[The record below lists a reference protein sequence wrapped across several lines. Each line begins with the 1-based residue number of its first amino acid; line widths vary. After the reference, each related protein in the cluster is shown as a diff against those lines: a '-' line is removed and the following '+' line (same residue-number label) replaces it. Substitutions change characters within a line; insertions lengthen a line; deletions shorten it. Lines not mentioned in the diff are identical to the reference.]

1 MTDTI
6 TAPAANHLNALLS
19 QALVHLQRDNF
30 PDAERLIS
38 DALAIAPD
46 RADALH
52 MLGLVRRGQ
61 GRNAEAEQLYRR
73 SIELDPAQPATHYN
87 LGVLYRSMARPAL
100 AVAALREAV
109 RLKPNYTTAHL
120 ALGLALHDQNLLE
133 DAEKQYRQALR
144 LQPNYL
150 MARQSLGAVLND
162 LKRPKEAESV
172 LRSALASAANDPRQ
186 IAALEVNLGVSL
198 QRQQRHDEA
207 LKLFDS
213 AQARVPDIAHV
224 DYNRGN
230 SLQAKGLQAEALES
244 YRQAVRREPLNME
257 AHLDL
262 NQLLY
267 RLGDDENFLRSYDEA
282 AMVHPQMGV
291 LPLNKGYFLLQTEKY
306 EAANEAFSRAVPMLT
321 GNVAPLD
328 GQGLA
333 LARMGRF
340 DDAIH
345 AHEAALRLEPEN
357 ADVLRNMGETLI
369 RAGDA
374 EKARTMLERSLVIEP
389 YHQGTLAIWST
400 ALDLLQDPRGETL
413 ADYEKLVQVFEID
426 PPEGFSD
433 MESFNHEL
441 SAYLEKMHTDKR
453 EVVTQ
458 SLRGGTQTMEN
469 LFDRGHDLVE
479 RLRARIDEAVTTYI
493 SRMKADET
501 HPLLKRRREGFGYSG
516 SWSSRLHD
524 CGFHTNHFHP
534 KGWISSAYYVA
545 LPEVVDSAEGQQGW
559 IKFGEPAFEAG
570 LKTPIRRTIQ
580 PHAGRLVLFPSYMW
594 HGTVPFHS
602 QAPRMTIAFDAVP
615 K

>member
-6 TAPAANHLNALLS
+6 AAPADKHLNALLS

-30 PDAERLIS
+30 PDAERLVS
-38 DALAIAPD
+38 GALAIAPD

-61 GRNAEAEQLYRR
+61 GRAAEAEQLYRR
-73 SIELDPAQPATHYN
+73 SIELDPSQPATHYN
-87 LGVLYRSMARPAL
+87 LGVLFRSTARPAM
-100 AVAALREAV
+100 AVPALREAV

-120 ALGLALHDQNLLE
+120 ALGLAFHDQFLLE
-133 DAEKQYRQALR
+133 EAEKQYRQALR

-172 LRSALASAANDPRQ
+172 LRSALAGAGNDPRQ
-186 IAALEVNLGVSL
+186 MAALEVNLAVSL
-198 QRQQRHDEA
+198 QRQQKHDEA

-230 SLQAKGLQAEALES
+230 SFQAKGLSAQALES

-267 RLGDDENFLRSYDEA
+267 RLGDDENFLHSYDEA
-282 AMVHPQMGV
+282 AAVHPQMGV
-291 LPLNKGYFLLQTEKY
+291 LPLNKGYFLLQAGNY
-306 EAANEAFSRAVPMLT
+306 EAANEEFSRAVSMLT
-321 GNVAPLD
+321 GNVSPLD

-333 LARMGRF
+333 LARLGRF
-340 DDAIH
+340 EEAIR
-345 AHEAALRLEPEN
+345 AHETALRIEPEN
-357 ADVLRNMGETLI
+357 AEVLCNLGETLI

-374 EKARTMLERSLVIEP
+374 EKARAMLEKSLAIEP
-389 YHQGTLAIWST
+389 YHQGTLAMWTT
-400 ALDLLQDPRGETL
+400 ALDLLQDPRGEAL
-413 ADYEKLVQVFEID
+413 ADYEKLVQVFELD

-433 MESFNHEL
+433 MESFNNEL
-441 SAYLEKMHTDKR
+441 GAYLAQMHTDKR

-469 LFDRGHDLVE
+469 LFNRGHDLVE

-493 SRMKADET
+493 GRMKADET

-545 LPEVVDSAEGQQGW
+545 LPDVVDSGDGQQGW

-570 LKTPIRRTIQ
+570 LKTPIRRAVQ
-580 PHAGRLVLFPSYMW
+580 PRAGRLVLFPSYMW
-594 HGTVPFHS
+594 HGTVPFQS
-602 QAPRMTIAFDAVP
+602 PAARLTIAFDAIP